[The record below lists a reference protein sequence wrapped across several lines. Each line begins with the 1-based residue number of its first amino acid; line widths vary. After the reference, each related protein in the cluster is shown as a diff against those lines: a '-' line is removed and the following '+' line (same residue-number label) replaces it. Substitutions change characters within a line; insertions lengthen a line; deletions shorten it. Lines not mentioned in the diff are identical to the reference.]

1 MFLLNKPV
9 AVKRSAF
16 LCLRRGVSV
25 VVNVSSDGT
34 GFSLPTQRCFRR
46 TRHCDD
52 ARRLFSAYAEVFLPA
67 ITPLTVPRSFL
78 CLRRGVSIA
87 ESICIMIV
95 NFSLPTQRCFR
106 VDLSSGLMVGLFSAY
121 AEVFPSSQPLS
132 RFVSPFL
139 CLRRGVS
146 RYPTGHDPKAH
157 FSLPTQRCFS
167 F

>member
-1 MFLLNKPV
+1 MEPV
-9 AVKRSAF
+9 
-16 LCLRRGVSV
+16 LRYITS
-25 VVNVSSDGT
+25 
-34 GFSLPTQRCFRR
+34 FSLPTQRCFPWRPG
-46 TRHCDD
+46 CSSES
-52 ARRLFSAYAEVFLPA
+52 ALFSAYAEVFPVVFRDQCPA
-67 ITPLTVPRSFL
+67 TPFL